1 MALLSMTGFGKSE
14 ARYKGM
20 EISLELKSVNNRYL
34 ESTIRLPRNLNAYE
48 SAFKNLIQQ
57 KLIRGS
63 VSLSINIMSE
73 TPNLVPAGYNKT
85 LVKSYLK
92 IAEDIMKNHKVSGEV
107 TIDQILQI
115 PDLITYSKS
124 ELNTE
129 LLSKQVKKLLND
141 CIKQL
146 TQMRADEGANLKADI
161 LKRVDIMDKTL
172 TEISAL
178 TPQRVV
184 QTREKLQ
191 KRVEEL
197 MGNASL
203 DENRLIQ
210 EVSIIADKIDVT
222 EEIVRFESHIKAFRS
237 SVNSAGPHGKKLNFL
252 LQELLRE
259 ANTLGTKS
267 NFPEMSHRTV
277 ILKEE
282 IETIKEQVLNI
293 L

>member
-1 MALLSMTGFGKSE
+1 MALQSMTGFGKSE
-14 ARYKGM
+14 TRYKDM

-34 ESTIRLPRNLNAYE
+34 ESNLRIPRTLSPYE
-48 SAFKNLIQQ
+48 NEFKKLIQQ

-63 VSLSINIMSE
+63 VSLSINISSE
-73 TPNLVPAGYNKT
+73 TPSLIPAGYNKA

-92 IAEDIMKNHKVSGEV
+92 IATDIQKAHKIPGEV
-107 TIDQILQI
+107 TIDQILQLQ
-115 PDLITYSKS
+115 DLITYSKT
-124 ELNTE
+124 ELNGD
-129 LLSKQVKKLLND
+129 LLAKQVKKQLNEAL
-141 CIKQL
+141 KQL
-146 TQMRADEGANLKADI
+146 IEMRSAEGDNLKKDI
-161 LKRVDIMDKTL
+161 LARIDLMDSTL
-172 TEISAL
+172 KEIKKL
-178 TPQRVV
+178 TPKRAKD
-184 QTREKLQ
+184 TRDKLL

-197 MGNASL
+197 MGKATL

-210 EVSIIADKIDVT
+210 EISIIADKIDVT
-222 EEIVRFESHIKAFRS
+222 EEIVRFESHIKAFK
-237 SVNSAGPHGKKLNFL
+237 SALKSNGPHGKKLNFL